1 MSEHKAVLAWE
12 RVTESF
18 TYEKY
23 NRDHVW
29 RFDNGTELGAS
40 ATPAY
45 LGNPA
50 MIDPEEA
57 FAASISSCHLLTFL
71 ALACKQRFVLDRYD
85 DEASA
90 FVEKDR
96 DGKHAVTR
104 VTLRP
109 RVIFSGAKQPTD
121 EALAKLHHDAHELC
135 FIANSVKAEITV
147 EPRTT

>member
-1 MSEHKAVLAWE
+1 MSEHKAALAWE
-12 RVTESF
+12 RTTESF

-29 RFDNGTELGAS
+29 QFDNGTKIGAS

-50 MIDPEEA
+50 MVDPEEA
-57 FAASISSCHLLTFL
+57 FAASLSSCHLLTFL
-71 ALACKQRFVLDRYD
+71 ALACKRRLVVDRYD

-90 FVEKDR
+90 FVEKDPE
-96 DGKHAVTR
+96 GKLAVTR

-109 RVIFSGAKQPTD
+109 RVIFSSEQQPAD
-121 EALAKLHHDAHELC
+121 EVLAKLHHDAHELC
-135 FIANSVKAEITV
+135 FIANSVKTKVAV